1 HGPGFRE
8 IADLAGAQAAARRL
22 PVRAV
27 VARDPDA
34 EPARRVE
41 TAIRRENLCD
51 TVGQR
56 AGPRPAEPAVDAL
69 QDSVHVV
76 GGAEQRACRTESQAD
91 ERPAEVRPGG
101 AAVARDIRRPAVAE
115 GEQRVRSGGMEDDD
129 VKGRMPHDALAAG
142 RPGG

>member
-1 HGPGFRE
+1 FFLPQGIERVRAGGQEADDARPRLARVELPPARSSGSAGQRPFGEAGVEHGPGFRE

-56 AGPRPAEPAVDAL
+56 AGP
-69 QDSVHVV
+69 
-76 GGAEQRACRTESQAD
+76 
-91 ERPAEVRPGG
+91 
-101 AAVARDIRRPAVAE
+101 
-115 GEQRVRSGGMEDDD
+115 
-129 VKGRMPHDALAAG
+129 
-142 RPGG
+142 